1 LYGVH
6 DGERVCFTG
15 LKDAGFGAFRAQD
28 VGTVRD
34 EALAHQRGVARGAL
48 EAVVVPVAILE
59 RDEPSTT
66 NSGDGFGAGGAA
78 LGEEF
83 TEAFGAV
90 GFLVFGGEALTGQR
104 LVAVGASEA
113 LAMPRVVLVRHA
125 SRRYDL
131 GAFDAASGEFLFVA
145 AAAVD
150 VLLARDERFGADGSL
165 AHEAAEALLVPLS
178 ALVLHLLGTGAKDFA
193 ASVATSGVHRIV
205 ARTAEDLLGFRSE
218 LLVDQRDATLVAQEA
233 GLMPMAILVRQIL
246 GVDANGAAAVV
257 ASVGE
262 DGLVALDAVGM
273 LIAQHVALT
282 RQRLVALPTAEVPQM
297 PILGH
302 GFRVFAALRLFHLLG
317 RIGIG
322 KLLDGGG
329 GARGAIRVGLALLDG
344 HFLHLFHFL
353 VALHRLLVIGHVVIV
368 VLTR

>member
-78 LGEEF
+78 LSEEF

-131 GAFDAASGEFLFVA
+131 
-145 AAAVD
+145 
-150 VLLARDERFGADGSL
+150 
-165 AHEAAEALLVPLS
+165 
-178 ALVLHLLGTGAKDFA
+178 
-193 ASVATSGVHRIV
+193 
-205 ARTAEDLLGFRSE
+205 
-218 LLVDQRDATLVAQEA
+218 ATLPRTISLSLPNATTLQT
-233 GLMPMAILVRQIL
+233 PRHRSP
-246 GVDANGAAAVV
+246 AV
-257 ASVGE
+257 
-262 DGLVALDAVGM
+262 
-273 LIAQHVALT
+273 
-282 RQRLVALPTAEVPQM
+282 P
-297 PILGH
+297 
-302 GFRVFAALRLFHLLG
+302 
-317 RIGIG
+317 
-322 KLLDGGG
+322 
-329 GARGAIRVGLALLDG
+329 
-344 HFLHLFHFL
+344 
-353 VALHRLLVIGHVVIV
+353 
-368 VLTR
+368 